1 MAALVVNK
9 SNCCASY
16 LYFHRNVKIM
26 RLDCRFTLSCVVC
39 QFFDRKRVLAKLRL
53 PGRKLKRPNNRSE
66 PHGTTCHSPNHIDN
80 RLCSKPNHAKTFLSC
95 SVRHPSTFP
104 ASFYTQS
111 ASPQRSSSTSGY
123 NGSLP
128 GSVSPS
134 SNPYAPGFPNQAVS
148 QLYAAQQAAQSG
160 FHPTTSPLATTNNG
174 TTTAAATEWPYSS
187 QYQQAFSHQQYQS
200 TNTQATAT
208 TPTSTL
214 QSHHAYNQLAY
225 PFTHQQEQ
233 HHRTPAF
240 ATGETYSICSKF

>member
-1 MAALVVNK
+1 MPFA
-9 SNCCASY
+9 
-16 LYFHRNVKIM
+16 
-26 RLDCRFTLSCVVC
+26 
-39 QFFDRKRVLAKLRL
+39 
-53 PGRKLKRPNNRSE
+53 NRQL
-66 PHGTTCHSPNHIDN
+66 N
-80 RLCSKPNHAKTFLSC
+80 RLEPKLTFQC

-148 QLYAAQQAAQSG
+148 QLYAAQQAAQG

-174 TTTAAATEWPYSS
+174 TTTAAVAAVSEWPYSS
-187 QYQQAFSHQQYQS
+187 QYQQAFSHPQYQA
-200 TNTQATAT
+200 TNTQAGVSS
-208 TPTSTL
+208 TPSSTL

-225 PFTHQQEQ
+225 PFTQHQEQ

-240 ATGETYSICSKF
+240 ATG